1 MINIHQLLSPVCNLL
16 SWLYSSAIPWSSS
29 TRTEEQFKNVKSK
42 CMANLVVYFTQILWT
57 EFNEFS
63 MNRKLLHSRLQI
75 CDLPGPTQG
84 FLSCYGRE
92 SSEDSQQWK
101 TLQLLFVQAISLL
114 TSLLQTS
121 WSKMLAFNNGER
133 RDRSI
138 VICKTQYTA
147 DETWSELELRKLLKF
162 KLFHSRKIPESSTSV
177 LSTGAVLLLP
187 KFHDIQSTETGAV
200 HNTK

>member
-1 MINIHQLLSPVCNLL
+1 
-16 SWLYSSAIPWSSS
+16 
-29 TRTEEQFKNVKSK
+29 
-42 CMANLVVYFTQILWT
+42 MANLGCQFYVILRT

-75 CDLPGPTQG
+75 CDLPDPTQG

-92 SSEDSQQWK
+92 SSDDSQLWK

-121 WSKMLAFNNGER
+121 RSKILAFKTASEETAP
-133 RDRSI
+133 S

-162 KLFHSRKIPESSTSV
+162 KLFHRKKDS
-177 LSTGAVLLLP
+177 
-187 KFHDIQSTETGAV
+187 
-200 HNTK
+200 